1 MRVAFTL
8 DDIPLWPRSHPP
20 DGYSVASIMQKISD
34 ALVRNGIRDVYGF
47 GNSWSLV
54 QHPELATV
62 LDAWVAAGHHVGN
75 HTHSHLVLTEIGWE
89 RYCGEIDLADRH
101 LAPWLSKAPNR
112 FFRYT
117 LCHWGDTE
125 EKRAKVLAHLA
136 AKNYQPA
143 DVSSWWYEW
152 HWNRA
157 WRNARDRADSGAAK
171 QLERDFIAA
180 CIAQLRYDH
189 TTLAQWFGHE
199 APVIA
204 LGHTVPFFAEVAD
217 RLFEQFVAEGV
228 QFIPLEE
235 AVADPAYEQVGR
247 VASDKF
253 LIYQQKLADLSGRS
267 LPSVAPEI
275 QHLHEKVLS
284 DAAGPLR

>member
-1 MRVAFTL
+1 M
-8 DDIPLWPRSHPP
+8 
-20 DGYSVASIMQKISD
+20 
-34 ALVRNGIRDVYGF
+34 
-47 GNSWSLV
+47 
-54 QHPELATV
+54 
-62 LDAWVAAGHHVGN
+62 
-75 HTHSHLVLTEIGWE
+75 
-89 RYCGEIDLADRH
+89 
-101 LAPWLSKAPNR
+101 
-112 FFRYT
+112 
-117 LCHWGDTE
+117 
-125 EKRAKVLAHLA
+125 LAHLA

-157 WRNARDRADSGAAK
+157 WRNARDRADSEAME

-275 QHLHEKVLS
+275 QHVHEKVLS

>member
-1 MRVAFTL
+1 MIFRFGRALILRTVTAL
-8 DDIPLWPRSHPP
+8 LRSCRK
-20 DGYSVASIMQKISD
+20 YRTRWCVTA
-34 ALVRNGIRDVYGF
+34 IRDVYGF

-89 RYCGEIDLADRH
+89 RHCGEIDLADRH

-125 EKRAKVLAHLA
+125 EKRARVLAHLA

-157 WRNARDRADSGAAK
+157 WRNARDRADSEAME

-247 VASDKF
+247 VAGDKF

-275 QHLHEKVLS
+275 QHVHEKVLS

>member
-1 MRVAFTL
+1 MVRIAITPGGRDPRDSMLDLHTYCESVGPKFMRVAFTL

-20 DGYSVASIMQKISD
+20 DCYSVASIMQKISD
-34 ALVRNGIRDVYGF
+34 ALVRNGIHDVYGF

-89 RYCGEIDLADRH
+89 RYCSEIDRADRH

-125 EKRAKVLAHLA
+125 EKRAKVLAHLV

-157 WRNARDRADSGAAK
+157 WRNARDRADSEAMK
-171 QLERDFIAA
+171 QLERDFITA

-189 TTLAQWFGHE
+189 TTLAQWFGRE

-204 LGHTVPFFAEVAD
+204 LGHTVP
-217 RLFEQFVAEGV
+217 
-228 QFIPLEE
+228 
-235 AVADPAYEQVGR
+235 
-247 VASDKF
+247 
-253 LIYQQKLADLSGRS
+253 
-267 LPSVAPEI
+267 
-275 QHLHEKVLS
+275 
-284 DAAGPLR
+284 

>member
-1 MRVAFTL
+1 
-8 DDIPLWPRSHPP
+8 
-20 DGYSVASIMQKISD
+20 
-34 ALVRNGIRDVYGF
+34 
-47 GNSWSLV
+47 
-54 QHPELATV
+54 
-62 LDAWVAAGHHVGN
+62 
-75 HTHSHLVLTEIGWE
+75 
-89 RYCGEIDLADRH
+89 
-101 LAPWLSKAPNR
+101 
-112 FFRYT
+112 
-117 LCHWGDTE
+117 
-125 EKRAKVLAHLA
+125 VLAHLA
-136 AKNYQPA
+136 AKNSQPA

-157 WRNARDRADSGAAK
+157 WRNARDRTDSEAMK

-180 CIAQLRYDH
+180 CMAQLRYDH
-189 TTLAQWFGHE
+189 TTLAQRFGRE

-235 AVADPAYEQVGR
+235 AVADSAYEQVGR

-253 LIYQQKLADLSGRS
+253 LIYQQKLADVGARS